1 VGAVK
6 MGLRLGP
13 DRLFKYIHAF
23 GFGQQTGIELPGETR
38 GLVKPLKN
46 WSGSSIG
53 AMSIGQEIGVTPL
66 QIVTM
71 VSTIAND
78 GIYTPPRIV
87 AGMTSPTQGF
97 QQVVFRPRDQ
107 RRVISS
113 LTAAQMRRMMQDV
126 VLFGT
131 ARRAL
136 LNGYTAAGKTGTA
149 QKVDPNTHRY
159 SATDYVGSFV
169 GFAPV
174 NTPAISIAVI
184 LDSARGLH
192 QGGQVSAPVFKR
204 VAEQVLAYLNVPHD
218 AEIKHDPRQVLLA
231 RQADVNDGVT
241 NRVGG
246 LAGPELAEAAVA
258 RAHEEKPQITTG
270 QEKLLKAGL
279 ALPPATVATETS
291 QPLAAPATNEPDHP
305 PGSVVVQVEGG
316 PVVPDFAGKSM
327 RGAIEL
333 AQQSGVALNAMGS
346 GIAREQSPPA
356 GTHVAPHA
364 TVVVRFAR

>member
-1 VGAVK
+1 

-13 DRLFKYIHAF
+13 DRLLKHIRDF

-66 QIVTM
+66 QIVSM

-78 GIYTPPRIV
+78 GVYTPPRIV
-87 AGMTSPTQGF
+87 AGITSPTQGF

-126 VLFGT
+126 VFFGT
-131 ARRAL
+131 ARRAQ
-136 LNGYTAAGKTGTA
+136 LNGYTSAGKTGTA
-149 QKVDPNTHRY
+149 QKVDPKTHRY
-159 SATDYVGSFV
+159 STTDYVGSFV

-174 NTPAISIAVI
+174 NNPAISIAVI

-218 AEIKHDPRQVLLA
+218 AEIKHDPRQLLLA
-231 RQADVNDGVT
+231 RQADANDGVI

-246 LAGPELAEAAVA
+246 LAGADLAEANSNTRA
-258 RAHEEKPQITTG
+258 RRTTARG
-270 QEKLLKAGL
+270 DGPGKA
-279 ALPPATVATETS
+279 S
-291 QPLAAPATNEPDHP
+291 QGRT
-305 PGSVVVQVEGG
+305 
-316 PVVPDFAGKSM
+316 
-327 RGAIEL
+327 
-333 AQQSGVALNAMGS
+333 
-346 GIAREQSPPA
+346 
-356 GTHVAPHA
+356 
-364 TVVVRFAR
+364 RFARRCRPAGS